1 MKPILILSNSDSG
14 LCDFRRELL
23 CGLLDRGCQV
33 LVSVPDTGYVKR
45 IEELGCTCLPTVME
59 RRGMNPFQDMKLLLF
74 YLKLIGRYRPAAV
87 LTYTIKP
94 NIYGGLAARLC
105 RTPCVANIT
114 GLGTTLEH
122 EGPLQKMI
130 ILMYRTALK
139 KASCVFFQNKGNRD
153 FMVSRGCVTGKT
165 RLVPGSGVN
174 LLEHRAEPYPQ
185 DGNSGE
191 GEQIRFLSLMR
202 LMKDKGIDELLTAAR
217 RIHERHPQ
225 VRFQLLGAYEAE
237 TREHYE
243 PLVEQLQR
251 EGVLDY
257 YGYRDDV
264 PDFLAGAHAVIHP
277 SYHEGMSNVL
287 LEAAATARPV
297 LASAVEGCLD
307 TFEDGV
313 SGFAFAPRSAQAL
326 EEAIERFLS
335 CSREEWERMGL
346 AGRAYVEKNFDRR
359 LVVAAYMEEIDRCTV
374 GWK

>member
-14 LCDFRRELL
+14 LYDFRRELL
-23 CGLLDRGCQV
+23 LELLGRGYQV
-33 LVSVPDTGYVKR
+33 LVSVPDTGYAQR
-45 IEELGCTCLPTVME
+45 IETLGCTYLPTVME

-74 YLKLIGRYRPAAV
+74 YMRLMGRYRPAAV

-105 RTPCVANIT
+105 RVPCLVNIT

-130 ILMYRTALK
+130 ILMYRTALR
-139 KASCVFFQNKGNRD
+139 KAACVFFQNKGNRD

-165 RLVPGSGVN
+165 RLIPGSGVN
-174 LLEHRAEPYPQ
+174 LEEHRAEPYPQ
-185 DGNSGE
+185 EGGFGE
-191 GEQIRFLSLMR
+191 EKQIRLLSLMR
-202 LMKDKGIDELLTAAR
+202 LMKDKGIDELLAAAR
-217 RIHERHPQ
+217 KIHEKHPQ
-225 VRFQLLGAYEAE
+225 VRFQLLGAYEEE

-264 PDFLAGAHAVIHP
+264 PDFLARAHGVIHP

-297 LASAVEGCLD
+297 LASAVEGCLN
-307 TFEDGV
+307 TFQDGV
-313 SGFAFAPRSAQAL
+313 SGFAFQPRSAAAL
-326 EEAIERFLS
+326 EEAIESFLA
-335 CSREEWERMGL
+335 CSWEERRQMGL
-346 AGRAYVEKNFDRR
+346 AGRAYVEKKFDRK
-359 LVVAAYMEEIDRCTV
+359 LVVAAYMEELAPFV
-374 GWK
+374 